1 MQIKV
6 DARITEMPEIQ
17 AFLGKLTSPAL
28 QKAGAL
34 GLTEHAQ
41 EQARQSVVRISA
53 YTGVPAGR
61 VKSKTKVRP
70 ATGGANPAAIVETA
84 DRAISLAEYGNPAW
98 VRDLN
103 PGWKGGPVSS
113 MRGAEATGWNIRRQF
128 PHSFLAKGQ
137 VVVRTGPARDSKLK
151 ILSMAVLANELAKP
165 SRPNVPAAEQFAQL
179 DLEKRVTRHVLRAL
193 GT

>member
-1 MQIKV
+1 MQVKV
-6 DARITEMPEIQ
+6 DARITELGDIKT
-17 AFLGKLTSPAL
+17 FLGKLTSPEL
-28 QKAGAL
+28 RQAGAR
-34 GLTEHAQ
+34 GLTEHAH
-41 EQARQSVVRISA
+41 EQRRQSIVRISA
-53 YTGVPAGR
+53 YTGVPSSR
-61 VKSKTKVRP
+61 VRSKTKVRP
-70 ATGGANPAAIVETA
+70 ATAGADMAAIVETA
-84 DRAISLAEYGNPAW
+84 DRAITLAEYGNPVW

-128 PHSFLAKGQ
+128 PHSFVANGQ
-137 VVVRTGPARDSKLK
+137 VVVRSGPERDAPLK

>member
-6 DARITEMPEIQ
+6 DARITEMPEVRS
-17 AFLGKLTSPAL
+17 FLDKLRGPAL
-28 QKAGAL
+28 QQAGAK
-34 GLTEHAQ
+34 GLTEHAR

-53 YTGVPAGR
+53 YTGVPTGR
-61 VKSKTKVRP
+61 VRSKTKVRP
-70 ATGGANPAAIVETA
+70 AAGGANPAAIVETA
-84 DRAISLAEYGNPAW
+84 DRAISLAEYGNPVWA
-98 VRDLN
+98 RDLS

-128 PHSFLAKGQ
+128 PHAFVAKGQ
-137 VVVRTGPARDSKLK
+137 VVIRTGPERNSRLK

-165 SRPNVPAAEQFAQL
+165 SRPNVPAAEKFAQL